1 MMTTL
6 TARPEAIT
14 FDPQQSALI
23 VVDMQNAYATPGGY
37 LDLAG
42 FDVSTT
48 RPVIANIQ
56 TAVTAARAA
65 GMLIIWFQNGWD
77 EQYVEA
83 GGPGSPNFHKSNALK
98 TMRKQPQLQ
107 GKLLAK
113 GSWDYQLVDE
123 LVPQPG
129 DIVLPK
135 PRNNRFL
142 QYAAGQHFAQP
153 WNTPSGFH
161 RYRYQRLRRIDATR
175 RLFSGVF
182 RRGAG
187 RRNSPGG
194 AGICAESCVVQYR
207 NLFWLGQ
214 RRRNVLRR
222 AFSHVLCSY
231 RLRSLTMP
239 KSVIIPAG
247 SSAPL
252 APFVPGTLA
261 DGVVYVSGTLAF
273 DQHNNML
280 FADDPKAQTRHV
292 LETIRKVIETAGGT
306 MADVTFNSIF
316 ITDWKNYAAINEIYA
331 EFFPGD
337 KPARFCIQCGLVK
350 PDALVEI
357 ATIAHIAK

>member
-107 GKLLAK
+107 GNCWRKAPGIINWWMNWCRSLAILCCRSRATAVSSIRRWTAFCAAVEYAIWFSPVSLPTSASNRRYATAFFWSISAWCWKTQHTRRGRNLHRKLRCSISKPFLA
-113 GSWDYQLVDE
+113 GSATS
-123 LVPQPG
+123 
-129 DIVLPK
+129 K
-135 PRNNRFL
+135 RSATRFL
-142 QYAAGQHFAQP
+142 PRPLLVSLKEFNDAKIRNYSCWQQRTAG
-153 WNTPSGFH
+153 
-161 RYRYQRLRRIDATR
+161 
-175 RLFSGVF
+175 
-182 RRGAG
+182 
-187 RRNSPGG
+187 
-194 AGICAESCVVQYR
+194 
-207 NLFWLGQ
+207 
-214 RRRNVLRR
+214 
-222 AFSHVLCSY
+222 
-231 RLRSLTMP
+231 
-239 KSVIIPAG
+239 
-247 SSAPL
+247 
-252 APFVPGTLA
+252 PFVPGTLA

-273 DQHNNML
+273 DQHNNVL